1 MSERIP
7 EQKVDGTDKS
17 SRKPGQSAKRQLQ
30 ETTRPLLEVDG
41 LSAWYGRRQIL
52 ENLSFSMR
60 SGDFICLSGP
70 NGCGKSTL
78 MSVLAG
84 LGRYNLQTTGSIKL
98 AGDNLNQLKSK
109 QRAKLISY
117 MSQSETS
124 LWNFTVEEVIL
135 TGRYCHT
142 GFTGIYSQR
151 DRDIAHQAA
160 NQLQLNHLLNRRIH
174 SLSGGEFQRVR
185 IARSFCQQ
193 PKVLLL
199 DEPAANLD
207 LALRHDL
214 LHATKELAQ
223 QQGTAVLM
231 SIHDINLAA
240 AFAQK
245 LALLRPLHPAT
256 TSALYPEA
264 LPVPHST
271 SQLVLGSPQE
281 VMTAENL
288 RHTYGCNFSLFTHP
302 IHGHPAVWVQGD

>member
-1 MSERIP
+1 MNEKIFFH
-7 EQKVDGTDKS
+7 QA
-17 SRKPGQSAKRQLQ
+17 SATAQNQ
-30 ETTRPLLEVDG
+30 AMPLVQVKE
-41 LSAWYGRRQIL
+41 LSAWDGKHQVLGNI
-52 ENLSFSMR
+52 SFSMKA
-60 SGDFICLSGP
+60 GDFICLSGP

-78 MSVLAG
+78 MSLLAG
-84 LGRYNLQTTGSIKL
+84 LGRHRLTTTGSIQL
-98 AGDNLNQLKSK
+98 EGCNLNQLKSK

-117 MSQSETS
+117 MSQTEAS
-124 LWNFTVEEVIL
+124 LWNFTVQDVIL

-142 GFTGIYSQR
+142 GFTGSYSQQ

-160 NQLQLNHLLNRRIH
+160 NQLQLKPLLNRRIH

-214 LHATKELAQ
+214 LQATKELAQ

-240 AFAQK
+240 AFAQT
-245 LALLRPLHPAT
+245 LALLRPWSSFSENQARAP
-256 TSALYPEA
+256 
-264 LPVPHST
+264 
-271 SQLVLGSPQE
+271 QLLLGSPQQ
-281 VMTAENL
+281 VMTPANL
-288 RHTYGCNFSLFTHP
+288 QQVYNRSFQIFTHP
-302 IHGHPAVWVQGD
+302 IHGCPAVWLE